1 MPSQLDK
8 NLHGCSSPW
17 DHGARVPSGCESPG
31 RDEESPPEESL
42 PDKDED
48 EEVEDD
54 TAAAADDDDDDEVIV
69 DPSVSVLDSL
79 LLELES
85 FPAVVDWPPAEAGGA
100 VTLVWE

>member
-1 MPSQLDK
+1 M
-8 NLHGCSSPW
+8 
-17 DHGARVPSGCESPG
+17 PSGCESPG

-54 TAAAADDDDDDEVIV
+54 TAADDDDDEVIV